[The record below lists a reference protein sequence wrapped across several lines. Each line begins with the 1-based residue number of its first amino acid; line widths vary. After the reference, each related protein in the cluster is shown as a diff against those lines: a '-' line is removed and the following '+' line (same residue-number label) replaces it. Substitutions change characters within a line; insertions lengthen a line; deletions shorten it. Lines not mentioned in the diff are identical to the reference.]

1 MNSNIHIDSEQ
12 KIKNFQE
19 ITNYFVGTKATLF
32 AYSPGFRELY
42 VYFEKNGRYFV
53 LKFANITYVKTCKE
67 WFFGGLKIEV
77 ETKGKR
83 INSPRYYK
91 IYDRNYFEVICPFF
105 GVLEILDGQEIVNA

>member
-42 VYFEKNGRYFV
+42 VYFEKNI
-53 LKFANITYVKTCKE
+53 LKKTVDT
-67 WFFGGLKIEV
+67 L
-77 ETKGKR
+77 
-83 INSPRYYK
+83 S
-91 IYDRNYFEVICPFF
+91 
-105 GVLEILDGQEIVNA
+105 